1 MTKFFSY
8 TSLKAAVFFL
18 CCLFFSCENKMSDVA
33 DIGKKKLSREEA
45 LQIESYMSQGG
56 VMKAKLTAPLMWRTQ
71 TDTPKIEFPKTLR
84 VDFYTDSTKI
94 ESRLTAKYGRYYE
107 RMGTVFLKDSVVV
120 INLIKKDTLRCEE
133 LNWDRDKEIFYTD
146 KRVSIHKANGDEVYG
161 LGLTA
166 KQDFSQYTILH
177 VQPNTYLSIPDSTI
191 PLK

>member
-8 TSLKAAVFFL
+8 TSFRAAVFFL

>member
-1 MTKFFSY
+1 
-8 TSLKAAVFFL
+8 
-18 CCLFFSCENKMSDVA
+18 MSDVA